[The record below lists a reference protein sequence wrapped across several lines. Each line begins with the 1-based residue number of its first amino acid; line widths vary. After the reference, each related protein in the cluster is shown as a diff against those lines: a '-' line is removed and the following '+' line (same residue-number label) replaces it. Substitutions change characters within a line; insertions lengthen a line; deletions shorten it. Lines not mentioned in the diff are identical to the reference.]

1 MERETQE
8 QFLRQRGLLRHS
20 SYAVMLG
27 QEPSLKSTFPRSG
40 GARAGSPITIKH
52 CWPWAALGGSPDFQK
67 TMLGPGLKIT
77 LFPQS
82 PGSVR
87 PFRFML
93 ISGLG
98 EGHRW
103 PTHSHPPHGS
113 LWSILD
119 LGSAWFC
126 LGDPCAA
133 GICIYS
139 LREAVWIDDLEH
151 SGLRSESCTLPGGY
165 SGARV
170 NEHQERGSGSSVE
183 EYQGTPEDLGSDA
196 QSAGVGHL
204 IKLTGNAAAVFLTE
218 GTETTSLTSCWWWG
232 DTGWPV

>member
-1 MERETQE
+1 MERKTQE

-67 TMLGPGLKIT
+67 LCWGPGSRSHCFHRALD
-77 LFPQS
+77 LSGPS
-82 PGSVR
+82 GSC
-87 PFRFML
+87 
-93 ISGLG
+93 SSQGLG

-103 PTHSHPPHGS
+103 PTHSHPLHGS

-170 NEHQERGSGSSVE
+170 NEHQERGSGSSGE
-183 EYQGTPEDLGSDA
+183 EYQG
-196 QSAGVGHL
+196 
-204 IKLTGNAAAVFLTE
+204 
-218 GTETTSLTSCWWWG
+218 
-232 DTGWPV
+232 DT